1 LKDKGFNLLLGV
13 NKGSSD
19 PCCLI
24 EVQYMAGAKEE
35 GTTALV
41 GKGVCFDS
49 GGYNLKPGP
58 HMR

>member
-1 LKDKGFNLLLGV
+1 MKDKGFNLLLGV
-13 NKGSSD
+13 NKGSAD

-24 EVQYMAGAKEE
+24 EAQYMAGNKQD

-41 GKGVCFDS
+41 GKGVCFDA
-49 GGYNLKPGP
+49 GGYNLKTAA